1 MPYVLPPTCVTPP
14 VSPHFCMPPTGVY
27 LDLNHGG
34 ALSCIGCEQLIIEG
48 SSIDSNA
55 AKIGGGIFAVNLAK
69 GIQIKQS
76 WMIANKGG
84 SEGGSIAMAN
94 TAAEFTNCTFRASE
108 VSVQL

>member
-1 MPYVLPPTCVTPP
+1 
-14 VSPHFCMPPTGVY
+14 VY
-27 LDLNHGG
+27 LDPNHGG

-48 SSIDSNA
+48 SSVDSNA

-94 TAAEFTNCTFRASE
+94 TAAGFSNCTFRASE
-108 VSVQL
+108 VSLVLALVCDTQHACRCSSDRTRT